1 MANSKVKVNSIEGYD
16 PAGPVV
22 LGYGAS
28 VSIVTGDGDVN
39 VTGIITA
46 TSFVGSGENLTG
58 LSIATKSRSIAYNFI
73 T

>member
-1 MANSKVKVNSIEGYD
+1 MPDSKVKVNSIEGYD
-16 PAGPVV
+16 PVGPVV

-28 VSIVTGDGDVN
+28 VPIITGSGGIN

-46 TSFVGSGENLTG
+46 TSFVGSGANLTG